1 MRGFSTLLRSREEK
15 GAVFKLLKKR
25 GFEIRSN
32 IFLSS
37 RSVQWKEEKVYR
49 YPIVLFLIL
58 TFTGSTTIQNSLA
71 SPLAAACRTSRE
83 LVLFKGL

>member
-32 IFLSS
+32 ISFSLVDQCSGKKKKYIGTLSYYS
-37 RSVQWKEEKVYR
+37 
-49 YPIVLFLIL
+49 
-58 TFTGSTTIQNSLA
+58 
-71 SPLAAACRTSRE
+71 
-83 LVLFKGL
+83 